1 MAKDETHSPINVRTW
16 VLWESGEDRLERND
30 VFIESWA
37 SESGVKDIFSIKIKS
52 NNWLNKLKRR
62 KDEHALSSIW
72 FTADGIRGKRKNS
85 SQKWY
90 EVVRIDVR
98 NFMCRFKFRKKIN
111 GTRIGIFQMLSNQI
125 ENKFCHWKRSVY
137 MEGEKYED
145 ITVWGENPL
154 EFCALCSCFPN

>member
-16 VLWESGEDRLERND
+16 VPWESGDDRLERND

-37 SESGVKDIFSIKIKS
+37 SESGVENLFSIKIKS

-85 SQKWY
+85 SQ
-90 EVVRIDVR
+90 ID
-98 NFMCRFKFRKKIN
+98 
-111 GTRIGIFQMLSNQI
+111 LS
-125 ENKFCHWKRSVY
+125 
-137 MEGEKYED
+137 
-145 ITVWGENPL
+145 
-154 EFCALCSCFPN
+154 